1 MAVIGIKSSSITEGT
16 SHVHDSEY
24 SRWKVMSEGGT
35 TYLTTDTIDPSDT
48 DAEIVSPGIA
58 GSLVNGQKI
67 MVGFNTTLAGSG
79 SVEPDFHVDGSIDGK
94 NWTLVGSQ
102 LDADTEV
109 DTTGV
114 QLHALDLSTYQLP
127 WYRLAF
133 NAGND
138 DITTWQ
144 GVFFVGGLADGGN
157 EGSVGVVGVGP
168 DPS

>member
-1 MAVIGIKSSSITEGT
+1 MAVIGINNGTITDGT
-16 SHVHDSEY
+16 THVHDSEY
-24 SRWKVMSEGGT
+24 GRWVVKTEGGIS
-35 TYLTTDTIDPSDT
+35 YLITNTIDPSDT
-48 DAEIVSPGIA
+48 DAEVVSPGIPGA
-58 GSLVNGQKI
+58 LINGSKI
-67 MVGFNTTLAGSG
+67 IVGFNTTTAGSG
-79 SVEPDFHVDGSIDGK
+79 SVQPDFHVDGSIDGK
-94 NWTLVGSQ
+94 NWVLVGSQ

-114 QLHALDLSTYQLP
+114 QLHALDLSTYNLP

-144 GVFFVGGLADGGN
+144 GVFFVGGLSDAGN
-157 EGSVGVVGVGP
+157 ESSVAVGGVGP

>member
-1 MAVIGIKSSSITEGT
+1 MYLITP
-16 SHVHDSEY
+16 
-24 SRWKVMSEGGT
+24 
-35 TYLTTDTIDPSDT
+35 TIDPTDT

-58 GSLVNGQKI
+58 GALVNGQKI
-67 MVGFNTTLAGSG
+67 TVGFNTTTTGSA
-79 SVEPDFHVDGSIDGK
+79 SVQPDFHVDGSIDGK
-94 NWTLVGSQ
+94 NWVLVGSQ

-109 DTTGV
+109 DTAGV
-114 QLHALDLSTYQLP
+114 QLHAVDLSTYNLP

-144 GVFFVGGLADGGN
+144 GVFFVGGLAGGGN
-157 EGSVGVVGVGP
+157 VGIGTVGGVGA

>member
-1 MAVIGIKSSSITEGT
+1 MYLITP
-16 SHVHDSEY
+16 
-24 SRWKVMSEGGT
+24 
-35 TYLTTDTIDPSDT
+35 TIHPTDT

-58 GSLVNGQKI
+58 GALVNGQKI
-67 MVGFNTTLAGSG
+67 TVGFNTTTTGSA
-79 SVEPDFHVDGSIDGK
+79 SVQPDFHVDGSIDGK
-94 NWTLVGSQ
+94 NWVLVGSQ

-109 DTTGV
+109 DTAGV
-114 QLHALDLSTYQLP
+114 QLHAVDLSTYNLP

-144 GVFFVGGLADGGN
+144 GVFFVGGLAGGGN
-157 EGSVGVVGVGP
+157 VGIGTVGGVGA